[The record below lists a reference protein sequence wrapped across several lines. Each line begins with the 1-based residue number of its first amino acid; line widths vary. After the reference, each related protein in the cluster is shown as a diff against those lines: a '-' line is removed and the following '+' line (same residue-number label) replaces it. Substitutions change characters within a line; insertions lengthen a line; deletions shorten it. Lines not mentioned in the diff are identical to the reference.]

1 MSLPSSVSLPAEMQ
15 LGSLD
20 YSLPPEARS
29 YQVKVQPSNV
39 SSIVSPDIAIAAG
52 LEGTD
57 LPFPSQQIIFDIP
70 CGSSPSTFLDNRF
83 TTLNFTATYAV
94 GATVS
99 TSVAITSANLRSNA
113 NSFFDRM
120 YITSQNGQILEDITE
135 YGLVNDLLINFQMNN
150 AVRDGVAMQFGF
162 DDASGNNTS
171 QGHTISAFNGRVA
184 AASNTC
190 SYSYS
195 VPILSG
201 LIGALSDKMLNVG
214 RTSKLQL
221 ILQSSSVLPVTFVNT
236 TASNAASSVKVT
248 LANFSITCEY
258 IDIGG
263 SALKMLDQTLV
274 NNQAYIHGVSYRV
287 TSNTIP
293 AGTSGN
299 LSLLAGIRNSSVKS
313 IFVKYVDN
321 LVNSLTNGSV
331 NSKFDGKNPSINS
344 WAISVGGMRYPSN
357 PLNPLLQPSQA
368 FSECEKA
375 IGSFNN
381 AQFQSCITRARYCKL
396 ARGGTTP
403 AESST
408 STDRNYSLS
417 SSATAQ
423 CQFFMAYCLEVCAKR
438 GLLSGLNC
446 SSAPVFVENN
456 LAVSCTNAQLIYVIA
471 MIDCIFI
478 HDVSSGDISVRL

>member
-1 MSLPSSVSLPAEMQ
+1 MQ

-29 YQVKVQPSNV
+29 YQVKVQPSNI
-39 SSIVSPDIAIAAG
+39 SSIISPDISIAAAS
-52 LEGTD
+52 EGGD
-57 LPFPSQQIIFDIP
+57 LAFPSQQIIFDIP

-99 TSVAITSANLRSNA
+99 AVALTSANLRSNA

-150 AVRDGVAMQFGF
+150 SVRDGTAMQFGF
-162 DDASGNNTS
+162 EDSTGNTS
-171 QGHTISAFNGRVA
+171 QGHAITVFNNRVA
-184 AASNTC
+184 ASGNTC
-190 SYSYS
+190 SFSYS

-201 LIGALSDKMLNVG
+201 LVGALSDKMINLG

-221 ILQSSSVLPVTFVNT
+221 ILQTSSVLPLTIVNKET
-236 TASNAASSVKVT
+236 SSAASSIKVT
-248 LANFSITCEY
+248 LSNFSITCEY

-293 AGTSGN
+293 TGTSGN

-321 LVNSLTNGSV
+321 LTTAQADGSV
-331 NSKFDGKNPSINS
+331 NSKYDGKNPSINS
-344 WAISVGGMRYPSN
+344 WALNIGGMRYPSN
-357 PLNPLLQPSQA
+357 ALNPLLQPSQS

-396 ARGGTTP
+396 AKGASASGFT
-403 AESST
+403 ST
-408 STDRNYSLS
+408 SQDANYTLDSL
-417 SSATAQ
+417 ATAQ

-456 LAVSCTNAQLIYVIA
+456 IATAVGNAQLVYVMA

-478 HDVSSGDISVRL
+478 HDVSTGDISVRM

>member
-1 MSLPSSVSLPAEMQ
+1 MSLPSAVSLPAEMQ

-39 SSIVSPDIAIAAG
+39 SSIVSPDIGIAAN
-52 LEGTD
+52 LEGGD
-57 LPFPSQQIIFDIP
+57 LAFPSQQIIFDIP
-70 CGSSPSTFLDNRF
+70 CGSSPSTFIDNRF

-94 GATVS
+94 GA
-99 TSVAITSANLRSNA
+99 VASAGSITSANLRSNA

-135 YGLVNDLLINFQMNN
+135 YALVNDLLINFQMNN
-150 AVRDGVAMQFGF
+150 AVRDGTAMQFGF
-162 DDASGNNTS
+162 DDSTGNTS
-171 QGHTISAFNGRVA
+171 QGHAISVFNGRVA
-184 AASNTC
+184 AAGNTC
-190 SYSYS
+190 SFSYS

-201 LIGALSDKMLNVG
+201 LVGALSDKMLNIG

-221 ILQSSSVLPVTFVNT
+221 VLQTSSVLPVTFINT
-236 TASNAASSVKVT
+236 TVTSNAASSVKVT
-248 LANFSITCEY
+248 LSNFSITCEY

-293 AGTSGN
+293 TGTSGN

-321 LVNSLTNGSV
+321 LTTAQTDGSV

-344 WAISVGGMRYPSN
+344 WALNIGGMRYPSN

-396 ARGGTTP
+396 AKGGSASAFT
-403 AESST
+403 AT
-408 STDRNYSLS
+408 SQDANYTLDSL
-417 SSATAQ
+417 ATAQ
-423 CQFFMAYCLEVCAKR
+423 CQFFMGYCLEVCAKR

-446 SSAPVFVENN
+446 SSAPIFVENN
-456 LAVSCTNAQLIYVIA
+456 ISTAVGNAQLVYVMA

-478 HDVSSGDISVRL
+478 HDVSTGDISVRL

>member
-1 MSLPSSVSLPAEMQ
+1 MSLPSAVSLPAEMQ

-29 YQVKVQPSNV
+29 YQVKVQPSNI
-39 SSIVSPDIAIAAG
+39 SSIVSPDISIAASLVG
-52 LEGTD
+52 SD
-57 LPFPSQQIIFDIP
+57 LLFPSNQVIFDLP

-94 GATVS
+94 GAVAS
-99 TSVAITSANLRSNA
+99 TGVITSAYLRSNA

-120 YITSQNGQILEDITE
+120 FITSQNGQILEDITE
-135 YGLVNDLLINFQMNN
+135 YGLVNDLLVNFQMNN
-150 AVRDGVAMQFGF
+150 SVRDGTAMQFGF
-162 DDASGNNTS
+162 DDSTAITS
-171 QGHTISAFNGRVA
+171 QGHAISTFNGRVA
-184 AASNTC
+184 ASGNTC
-190 SYSYS
+190 TFSYS

-201 LIGALSDKMLNVG
+201 LVGALSDKMINLG

-221 ILQSSSVLPVTFVNT
+221 ILQTSSVLPVTIVND
-236 TASNAASSVKVT
+236 TALNNAASSIKVT

-313 IFVKYVDN
+313 LFVKYVDN
-321 LVNSLTNGSV
+321 LVNELDSSV
-331 NSKFDGKNPSINS
+331 NSKYDGKNPNINS
-344 WAISVGGMRYPSN
+344 WSLNIGGQRYPSN
-357 PLNPLLQPSQA
+357 SLNPLLQPSQA

-396 ARGGTTP
+396 AKGATAPGFT
-403 AESST
+403 ST
-408 STDRNYSLS
+408 SQDANYTLG
-417 SSATAQ
+417 SSATIQ
-423 CQFFMAYCLEVCAKR
+423 SQFFMGYCLEVCAKR

-456 LAVSCTNAQLIYVIA
+456 IATSVTNAQLVYVMS

-478 HDVSSGDISVRL
+478 HDISTGDITVRM

>member
-1 MSLPSSVSLPAEMQ
+1 MSLPSAVSLPAEMQ

-20 YSLPPEARS
+20 YSLPPDARS
-29 YQVKVQPSNV
+29 YQVKVQPSNI
-39 SSIVSPDIAIAAG
+39 SQIVSPDIAFSTSATG
-52 LEGTD
+52 LD
-57 LPFPSQQIIFDIP
+57 YPFPSQQLIFDIP
-70 CGSSPSTFLDNRF
+70 CGSSPSTFIDNRF
-83 TTLNFTATYAV
+83 TTLNFTATYAN
-94 GATVS
+94 GS
-99 TSVAITSANLRSNA
+99 TNAGVLTSANLRSNA

-150 AVRDGVAMQFGF
+150 AVRDGTAMQFGF
-162 DDASGNNTS
+162 DDSATLNTS
-171 QGHTISAFNGRVA
+171 QGHTIPAYAGTINNVTNSF
-184 AASNTC
+184 
-190 SYSYS
+190 SYS

-201 LIGALSDKMLNVG
+201 LVGALSDKMLNIG

-221 ILQSSSVLPVTFVNT
+221 VLQTSSVLPLTIMAGAT
-236 TASNAASSVKVT
+236 LGTIKVT
-248 LANFSITCEY
+248 LSNFSITCEY
-258 IDIGG
+258 IDIG
-263 SALKMLDQTLV
+263 SNALKMLDQTLV

-313 IFVKYVDN
+313 LFVKYVDN
-321 LVNSLTNGSV
+321 KVDEDLSSL
-331 NSKFDGKNPSINS
+331 NSKYDGKNPSINA
-344 WAISVGGMRYPSN
+344 WALQIGGMRYPSN
-357 PLNPLLQPSQA
+357 PLNPLLQPSQS

-396 ARGGTTP
+396 AKGATAP
-403 AESST
+403 ADAST
-408 STDRNYSLS
+408 SIDRNYTLV
-417 SSATAQ
+417 SAASAQ
-423 CQFFMAYCLEVCAKR
+423 CQFFMGYCLEVCAKR

-456 LAVSCTNAQLIYVIA
+456 IATAVSNAQLVYVMA

-478 HDVSSGDISVRL
+478 HDVSTGDISVRL

>member
-1 MSLPSSVSLPAEMQ
+1 MSLPSSVSLPSEMM
-15 LGSLD
+15 LGTLD

-29 YQVKVQPSNV
+29 YQVKVQPSNI
-39 SSIVSPDIAIAAG
+39 SSIVSPDISIAAS
-52 LEGTD
+52 LEGSD
-57 LPFPSQQIIFDIP
+57 LAYPSSQLIFDIP

-94 GATVS
+94 GA
-99 TSVAITSANLRSNA
+99 VASAGVITSANLRSNA

-120 YITSQNGQILEDITE
+120 YITSQNGQIVEDITE
-135 YGLVNDLLINFQMNN
+135 YALVNDLLINFQMNN
-150 AVRDGVAMQFGF
+150 SVRDGVAMQFGF
-162 DDASGNNTS
+162 EDGATSNTS
-171 QGHTISAFNGRVA
+171 QGHAITTFDGRVA
-184 AASNTC
+184 ALTETC
-190 SYSYS
+190 SFSYS

-201 LIGALSDKMLNVG
+201 LIGALSDRMLNIG

-221 ILQSSSVLPVTFVNT
+221 ILQTSSVLPLTFINT
-236 TASNAASSVKVT
+236 TVLSNAASSIKVT
-248 LANFSITCEY
+248 LANFSITCQY

-313 IFVKYVDN
+313 VFVKYVDN
-321 LVNSLTNGSV
+321 LTTSLTNGSV

-344 WAISVGGMRYPSN
+344 WSVSIGGMRYPTNSIN
-357 PLNPLLQPSQA
+357 CLLQPSQA
-368 FSECEKA
+368 FSETTKA

-381 AQFQSCITRARYCKL
+381 SQFQSCITRARYCKL

-423 CQFFMAYCLEVCAKR
+423 CQFFIGYCLEVCAKR

-446 SSAPVFVENN
+446 SSAPVFIEQN
-456 LAVSCTNAQLIYVIA
+456 LAVACTNAQLMYVIA

>member
-1 MSLPSSVSLPAEMQ
+1 MSLPSAMSLPQEMQ

-29 YQVKVQPSNV
+29 YQVKVQPSNI
-39 SSIVSPDIAIAAG
+39 SQIVSTELTIPSSV
-52 LEGTD
+52 EGTD
-57 LPFPSQQIIFDIP
+57 LAFPSQQIIFDLP

-83 TTLNFTATYAV
+83 TTLNFTATYAA
-94 GATVS
+94 GATNP
-99 TSVAITSANLRSNA
+99 AANITSANLRSNA
-113 NSFFDRM
+113 NSYFDRM
-120 YITSQNGQILEDITE
+120 FITSQNGQILEDITE
-135 YGLVNDLLINFQMNN
+135 YSLVNDLLINFQMNN
-150 AVRDGVAMQFGF
+150 AVRDGTAMQFGF
-162 DDASGNNTS
+162 DDTTDNVS
-171 QGHTISAFNGRVA
+171 QGHKISTFDANKPVA
-184 AASNTC
+184 NDTC
-190 SYSYS
+190 TYSYS
-195 VPILSG
+195 VPVLSG

-221 ILQSSSVLPVTFVNT
+221 ILQTSSILPITFTNA
-236 TASNAASSVKVT
+236 ASNAASIKVT
-248 LANFSITCEY
+248 LSNFSITCEY

-321 LVNSLTNGSV
+321 KVNSLADGSV

-344 WAISVGGMRYPSN
+344 WALNIGGMRYPSN
-357 PLNPLLQPSQA
+357 PLNPLLQPSQS

-396 ARGGTTP
+396 AKGGTAAGNT
-403 AESST
+403 ST
-408 STDRNYSLS
+408 STDRNYTTG

-423 CQFFMAYCLEVCAKR
+423 CQFFMGYCLEVCAKR

-456 LAVSCTNAQLIYVIA
+456 IAASVDNAQLMYVMA

-478 HDVSSGDISVRL
+478 HDVSTGDISVRM

>member
-1 MSLPSSVSLPAEMQ
+1 MSLPSAVSLPAEMQ

-29 YQVKVQPSNV
+29 YQVKVQPSNI
-39 SSIVSPDIAIAAG
+39 SSIISPDISIAAG
-52 LEGTD
+52 LEGSD
-57 LPFPSQQIIFDIP
+57 LQFPSQQIIFDLP

-94 GATVS
+94 GAVAS
-99 TSVAITSANLRSNA
+99 AVAITSANLRSNA

-120 YITSQNGQILEDITE
+120 YITSQNGQIVEDITE
-135 YGLVNDLLINFQMNN
+135 YALVNDLLINFQMNN
-150 AVRDGVAMQFGF
+150 AVRDGTAMQFGF
-162 DDASGNNTS
+162 DDSTGITS
-171 QGHTISAFNGRVA
+171 QGHPITTFDGRVA
-184 AASNTC
+184 ALTETC

-201 LIGALSDKMLNVG
+201 LVGALSDKMLNIG

-221 ILQSSSVLPVTFVNT
+221 ILQSSSVLPVTFINT
-236 TASNAASSVKVT
+236 TASNAASSIKVT

-344 WAISVGGMRYPSN
+344 WAISIGGMRYPSN
-357 PLNPLLQPSQA
+357 PLNPLLQPSQS

-375 IGSFNN
+375 VGSFNN

-403 AESST
+403 GETST

-417 SSATAQ
+417 SNATAQ
-423 CQFFMAYCLEVCAKR
+423 CQFFMGYCLEVCAKR

-446 SSAPVFVENN
+446 ASAPVFVENN
-456 LAVSCTNAQLIYVIA
+456 LAVACTNAQLIYVMA

-478 HDVSSGDISVRL
+478 HDVSTGDISVRL

>member
-1 MSLPSSVSLPAEMQ
+1 MSLPSAVSLPVEMQ

-29 YQVKVQPSNV
+29 YQVKVQPSNI
-39 SSIVSPDIAIAAG
+39 SSIVSPDISIAAA
-52 LEGTD
+52 LEGSD
-57 LPFPSQQIIFDIP
+57 LPFPSTQLIFDIP

-94 GATVS
+94 GAT
-99 TSVAITSANLRSNA
+99 TSAVAITSANLRSNA

-120 YITSQNGQILEDITE
+120 YITSQNGQIVEDITE
-135 YGLVNDLLINFQMNN
+135 YALVNDLLINFQMNN
-150 AVRDGVAMQFGF
+150 SVRDGTAMQFGF
-162 DDASGNNTS
+162 DDSASANTS
-171 QGHTISAFNGRVA
+171 QGHAITTFDGRVA
-184 AASNTC
+184 AASETC
-190 SYSYS
+190 SFSYS

-201 LIGALSDKMLNVG
+201 LIGALSDKMLNIG

-221 ILQSSSVLPVTFVNT
+221 ILQTSSVLPVTFVNT
-236 TASNAASSVKVT
+236 TTSNAASSVKVT

-274 NNQAYIHGVSYRV
+274 NNQAYIHGISYRV

-313 IFVKYVDN
+313 LFVKYVDN
-321 LVNSLTNGSV
+321 LTTSLTNGSV

-344 WAISVGGMRYPSN
+344 WACNIGGMRYPSN
-357 PLNPLLQPSQA
+357 SLNPLLQPSQA

-396 ARGGTTP
+396 ARGGTAP
-403 AESST
+403 ADTST

-423 CQFFMAYCLEVCAKR
+423 CQFFMGYCLEVCAKR

-446 SSAPVFVENN
+446 SSAPVFIEQN
-456 LAVSCTNAQLIYVIA
+456 LAASCSNAQLIYVIA

>member
-1 MSLPSSVSLPAEMQ
+1 
-15 LGSLD
+15 
-20 YSLPPEARS
+20 
-29 YQVKVQPSNV
+29 
-39 SSIVSPDIAIAAG
+39 
-52 LEGTD
+52 
-57 LPFPSQQIIFDIP
+57 
-70 CGSSPSTFLDNRF
+70 
-83 TTLNFTATYAV
+83 
-94 GATVS
+94 
-99 TSVAITSANLRSNA
+99 
-113 NSFFDRM
+113 M
-120 YITSQNGQILEDITE
+120 YITSQNGQIVEDITE
-135 YGLVNDLLINFQMNN
+135 YSLVNDLLINFQMNN
-150 AVRDGVAMQFGF
+150 AVRDGTAMQFGF
-162 DDASGNNTS
+162 EDSTGNTS
-171 QGHTISAFNGRVA
+171 QGHAITTFDGRVA
-184 AASNTC
+184 ALNETC

-201 LIGALSDKMLNVG
+201 LVGALSDKMLNIG

>member
-1 MSLPSSVSLPAEMQ
+1 MQ

-29 YQVKVQPSNV
+29 YQVKVQPSNI
-39 SSIVSPDIAIAAG
+39 SQIVSPDITLVAVSG
-52 LEGTD
+52 GD
-57 LPFPSQQIIFDIP
+57 YPFPSQQIIFDLP
-70 CGSSPSTFLDNRF
+70 CGGGSSVFLDNRF
-83 TTLNFTATYAV
+83 TTLNFTATYANGSTGT
-94 GATVS
+94 GACS
-99 TSVAITSANLRSNA
+99 SGNLRSNA

-150 AVRDGVAMQFGF
+150 AVRDGTAMQFGF
-162 DDASGNNTS
+162 DDTTSNTS
-171 QGHTISAFNGRVA
+171 QGHPISIYTSTLNSVT
-184 AASNTC
+184 NT
-190 SYSYS
+190 YSYS

-201 LIGALSDKMLNVG
+201 IVGALSDRMLNIG

-221 ILQSSSVLPVTFVNT
+221 ILQTSSVLPLTFVCGT
-236 TASNAASSVKVT
+236 TGTTKVT
-248 LANFSITCEY
+248 LSNFSINCEY
-258 IDIGG
+258 IDIGS

-287 TSNTIP
+287 TSNTIS

-313 IFVKYVDN
+313 LFVKYVDN
-321 LVNSLTNGSV
+321 VVNNVDSSV
-331 NSKFDGKNPSINS
+331 NSKYDGKNPSINS
-344 WAISVGGMRYPSN
+344 WALNIGGQRYPSN

-396 ARGGTTP
+396 AKGGTTP
-403 AESST
+403 AETST
-408 STDRNYSLS
+408 STDRNYSLDS
-417 SSATAQ
+417 IVSAQ
-423 CQFFMAYCLEVCAKR
+423 CQFFMGYCLEVCAKR

-456 LAVSCTNAQLIYVIA
+456 IATAVSNAQLVYVMA

-478 HDVSSGDISVRL
+478 HDVSTGDISVRM

>member
-29 YQVKVQPSNV
+29 YQVKVQPSNI
-39 SSIVSPDIAIAAG
+39 SSIVSPDISIVAQSG
-52 LEGTD
+52 GD
-57 LPFPSQQIIFDIP
+57 YPFPSQQIIFDIP

-83 TTLNFTATYAV
+83 TTLNFTATYSNGSTGT
-94 GATVS
+94 GACS
-99 TSVAITSANLRSNA
+99 SGNLRSNA

-135 YGLVNDLLINFQMNN
+135 YGLVNDLLVNFQMNN
-150 AVRDGVAMQFGF
+150 AVRDGTAMQFGF
-162 DDASGNNTS
+162 DDTTSNTS
-171 QGHTISAFNGRVA
+171 QGHPINIYTSTLSGVT
-184 AASNTC
+184 NTF
-190 SYSYS
+190 SYS

-201 LIGALSDKMLNVG
+201 LIGALADKFLNIG

-221 ILQSSSVLPVTFVNT
+221 ILQSSSVLPVTLVCGTAGT
-236 TASNAASSVKVT
+236 TKVT
-248 LANFSITCEY
+248 LSNFSITCEY
-258 IDIGG
+258 VDIGS

-293 AGTSGN
+293 ALTSGN
-299 LSLLAGIRNSSVKS
+299 ISLLAGIRNSSVKS
-313 IFVKYVDN
+313 LFVKYVDN
-321 LVNSLTNGSV
+321 VVNNVDSSI
-331 NSKFDGKNPSINS
+331 NSKYDGKNPSINS
-344 WAISVGGMRYPSN
+344 FAFNIGGQRYPSN

-381 AQFQSCITRARYCKL
+381 AQFQSCITRGRYCKL
-396 ARGGTTP
+396 AKGGNTP
-403 AESST
+403 AETST
-408 STDRNYSLS
+408 STDRNYSLDS
-417 SSATAQ
+417 IVSAQ
-423 CQFFMAYCLEVCAKR
+423 CQFFMGYCCEVVAKR
-438 GLLSGLNC
+438 GILSGLNC

-456 LAVSCTNAQLIYVIA
+456 IATAPTNAQLVYVMA

-478 HDVSSGDISVRL
+478 HDVSSGDISVRM

>member
-1 MSLPSSVSLPAEMQ
+1 MSLPSSVSLPSEMM

-20 YSLPPEARS
+20 YSLPAEARS
-29 YQVKVQPSNV
+29 FQIKVQPSNI
-39 SSIVSPDIAIAAG
+39 SQIVSPDIPIAAA
-52 LEGTD
+52 LEGSD
-57 LPFPSQQIIFDIP
+57 LAYPSAQLIFDIP

-94 GATVS
+94 GATAS
-99 TSVAITSANLRSNA
+99 AAAISSANLRSNA

-120 YITSQNGQILEDITE
+120 YITSQNGQIIEDITE
-135 YGLVNDLLINFQMNN
+135 YALVNDLLINFQMNN

-162 DDASGNNTS
+162 EDGATSNTS
-171 QGHTISAFNGRVA
+171 QGHAITTFNGRIA
-184 AASNTC
+184 AASETC
-190 SYSYS
+190 TYSYS

-201 LIGALSDKMLNVG
+201 IIGALSDKMLNIG

-221 ILQSSSVLPVTFVNT
+221 ILQTSSVLPVTFINT
-236 TASNAASSVKVT
+236 GASNAASSVKVT
-248 LANFSITCEY
+248 LSNFSITCEY
-258 IDIGG
+258 IDIGA

-287 TSNTIP
+287 TTNTIP

-299 LSLLAGIRNSSVKS
+299 ISLLAGIRNSSVKS

-321 LVNSLTNGSV
+321 LVNSLNNGSV

-344 WAISVGGMRYPSN
+344 WALSIGGQRLPTN
-357 PLNPLLQPSQA
+357 PLNPLLQPSQS

-396 ARGGTTP
+396 ARGGTDPVDT
-403 AESST
+403 ST
-408 STDRNYSLS
+408 TTDRNYSLAS
-417 SSATAQ
+417 SGTAQ
-423 CQFFMAYCLEVCAKR
+423 CQFFMGYCLETCAKR

-446 SSAPVFVENN
+446 ASAPVFVENN
-456 LAVSCTNAQLIYVIA
+456 LAASCTNAQLVYVMA

-478 HDVSSGDISVRL
+478 HSVDTGDISVRL

>member
-1 MSLPSSVSLPAEMQ
+1 MSLPSAVSLPAEMQ

-29 YQVKVQPSNV
+29 YQVKVQPSNI
-39 SSIVSPDIAIAAG
+39 SQIVTPDITLVASQSG
-52 LEGTD
+52 GD
-57 LPFPSQQIIFDIP
+57 YPFPSQQIIFDIP

-94 GATVS
+94 GAS
-99 TSVAITSANLRSNA
+99 TGAVITSANLRSNA

-120 YITSQNGQILEDITE
+120 YITSQNGQILEDVTE
-135 YGLVNDLLINFQMNN
+135 YALVNDLLISFQMNN
-150 AVRDGVAMQFGF
+150 SVRDGTAMQFGF
-162 DDASGNNTS
+162 DDSTTNTS
-171 QGHTISAFNGRVA
+171 QGHKITPFDNNSGMLTT
-184 AASNTC
+184 NTATF
-190 SYSYS
+190 SYS

-201 LIGALSDKMLNVG
+201 LIGVLSDKMLNVG

-221 ILQSSSVLPVTFVNT
+221 VLQTSSILPISFVMGA
-236 TASNAASSVKVT
+236 TAGTIKVT
-248 LANFSITCEY
+248 LSNFSITCEY

-287 TSNTIP
+287 TSNTIA
-293 AGTSGN
+293 AGSSGN
-299 LSLLAGIRNSSVKS
+299 QSLLAGIRNSSVKS
-313 IFVKYVDN
+313 LFVKYCDTAFAVDN
-321 LVNSLTNGSV
+321 SGNSING
-331 NSKFDGKNPSINS
+331 KFDGKNPMINNF
-344 WAISVGGMRYPSN
+344 AFNIGGQRYPSN
-357 PLNPLLQPSQA
+357 PLNPLLLPSQA

-375 IGSFNN
+375 VGSFNN
-381 AQFQSCITRARYCKL
+381 AQFQSCIPRAQYCKL
-396 ARGGTTP
+396 SKGGSASGLT
-403 AESST
+403 
-408 STDRNYSLS
+408 
-417 SSATAQ
+417 ATAQ
-423 CQFFMAYCLEVCAKR
+423 DANYTLGTLGTVQSQFFMGYCLEVCAKR

-456 LAVSCTNAQLIYVIA
+456 ISTAVTNGHIVYVIA

>member
-1 MSLPSSVSLPAEMQ
+1 MSLPSAISLPQEMQ
-15 LGSLD
+15 LGTLD

-29 YQVKVQPSNV
+29 YQVKVQPSNI
-39 SSIVSPDIAIAAG
+39 SSIVSPDISIASG
-52 LEGTD
+52 LVGTD
-57 LPFPSQQIIFDIP
+57 LPFPSQQIIFDLP

-94 GATVS
+94 GA
-99 TSVAITSANLRSNA
+99 VASAGVITSAYLRSNA

-150 AVRDGVAMQFGF
+150 SVRDGTAMQFGF
-162 DDASGNNTS
+162 DDSTANTS
-171 QGHTISAFNGRVA
+171 QGHAISTFNGRVA

-190 SYSYS
+190 TFSYS

-201 LIGALSDKMLNVG
+201 LIGALSDKMLNLG

-221 ILQSSSVLPVTFVNT
+221 IFQTSSVFPATIIND
-236 TASNAASSVKVT
+236 TATSLAASSIKVT
-248 LANFSITCEY
+248 LTNFSITCEY

-313 IFVKYVDN
+313 LFVKYVDN
-321 LVNSLTNGSV
+321 LVNELDSSV
-331 NSKFDGKNPSINS
+331 NSKYDGKNPNINS
-344 WAISVGGMRYPSN
+344 WALNIGGMRYPSN
-357 PLNPLLQPSQA
+357 PLNPLLLPSQS
-368 FSECEKA
+368 FSEIEKA

-396 ARGGTTP
+396 AKGGSASGFT
-403 AESST
+403 ST
-408 STDRNYSLS
+408 SQDANYTLA
-417 SSATAQ
+417 SSATIQ
-423 CQFFMAYCLEVCAKR
+423 SQFFMGYCLEVCAKR

-456 LAVSCTNAQLIYVIA
+456 IATAVSNAQLVYVMA

-478 HDVSSGDISVRL
+478 HDVSTGDISVRM

>member
-1 MSLPSSVSLPAEMQ
+1 MSLPSAVSLPAEMQ

-29 YQVKVQPSNV
+29 YQVKVQPSNT
-39 SSIVSPDIAIAAG
+39 SAIVSPDISIGAG
-52 LEGTD
+52 IEGTD
-57 LPFPSQQIIFDIP
+57 LPFPSQQIIFDLP

-94 GATVS
+94 GAVASAT
-99 TSVAITSANLRSNA
+99 AITSANLRSNA

-135 YGLVNDLLINFQMNN
+135 YSLVNDLLINFQMNN
-150 AVRDGVAMQFGF
+150 AVRDGTAMQFGF
-162 DDASGNNTS
+162 EDSATSNTS
-171 QGHTISAFNGRVA
+171 QGHTIAPFNADVA
-184 AASNTC
+184 AAGETC

-195 VPILSG
+195 VPVLSG
-201 LIGALSDKMLNVG
+201 LVGALSDKMLNIG

-221 ILQSSSVLPVTFVNT
+221 ILQTSSVLPITFINT
-236 TASNAASSVKVT
+236 TASNAASSIKVT
-248 LANFSITCEY
+248 LSNISITCEY

-313 IFVKYVDN
+313 LFVKYVDN

-331 NSKFDGKNPSINS
+331 NSKYDGKNPSINAWS
-344 WAISVGGMRYPSN
+344 LNIGGMRYPSN

-381 AQFQSCITRARYCKL
+381 AQFQSSITRARYCKL
-396 ARGGTTP
+396 AKGGTTP
-403 AESST
+403 GDTST

-423 CQFFMAYCLEVCAKR
+423 CQFFMGYCLEVCAKR

-456 LAVSCTNAQLIYVIA
+456 LAVSCDNAQLVYVMA

-478 HDVSSGDISVRL
+478 HDVSSGDISVRM

>member
-1 MSLPSSVSLPAEMQ
+1 MSLPSAVSLPAEMQ

-20 YSLPPEARS
+20 YSLPPDARS

-39 SSIVSPDIAIAAG
+39 SQIVSPDIAFTTSAEG
-52 LEGTD
+52 LD
-57 LPFPSQQIIFDIP
+57 YAFPSQQIIFDLP
-70 CGSSPSTFLDNRF
+70 CGSSPSTFIDNRF
-83 TTLNFTATYAV
+83 TTLNFTATYANGSTNV
-94 GATVS
+94 G
-99 TSVAITSANLRSNA
+99 AITSGNLRSNA

-150 AVRDGVAMQFGF
+150 AVRDGTAMQFGF
-162 DDASGNNTS
+162 DDSASLNTS
-171 QGHTISAFNGRVA
+171 QGHTIPAYAGTITSVTNSF
-184 AASNTC
+184 
-190 SYSYS
+190 SYS

-201 LIGALSDKMLNVG
+201 LIGALSDKFLNIG

-221 ILQSSSVLPVTFVNT
+221 VLQTSSVLPVTLICGAT
-236 TASNAASSVKVT
+236 SGTIKVT
-248 LANFSITCEY
+248 LSNFSITCEY
-258 IDIGG
+258 IDIGA

-293 AGTSGN
+293 SGTSGN

-313 IFVKYVDN
+313 LFVKYVDN
-321 LVNSLTNGSV
+321 KVDSLTDGSV
-331 NSKFDGKNPSINS
+331 NSKYDGKNPSINS
-344 WAISVGGMRYPSN
+344 WALNIGGMRYPSN
-357 PLNPLLQPSQA
+357 PLNPLLQPSQS

-396 ARGGTTP
+396 ARGGTAP
-403 AESST
+403 ADTST

-417 SSATAQ
+417 SAAAAQ
-423 CQFFMAYCLEVCAKR
+423 CQFFMGYCLEVCAKR
-438 GLLSGLNC
+438 GILSGLNC

-456 LAVSCTNAQLIYVIA
+456 IATSISNAQLVYVMA

-478 HDVSSGDISVRL
+478 HDVSTGDISVRM

>member
-29 YQVKVQPSNV
+29 YQVKVQPSNIASV
-39 SSIVSPDIAIAAG
+39 VSPDITLVASQTG
-52 LEGTD
+52 GD
-57 LPFPSQQIIFDIP
+57 YSFPSQQIIFDIP
-70 CGSSPSTFLDNRF
+70 CGASPSTFIDNRF
-83 TTLNFTATYAV
+83 TTLNFTAQYAA
-94 GATVS
+94 GS
-99 TSVAITSANLRSNA
+99 TGTGVVTSGNLRSNA

-135 YGLVNDLLINFQMNN
+135 YGLINDLLINFQMNN
-150 AVRDGVAMQFGF
+150 AVRDGTAMQFGF
-162 DDASGNNTS
+162 EDGTGNVS
-171 QGHTISAFNGRVA
+171 QGHAIASYATTLA
-184 AASNTC
+184 AGVSS

-201 LIGALSDKMLNVG
+201 LIGALSDKFLNIG

-221 ILQSSSVLPVTFVNT
+221 ILQTSSVLPVSFVMDT
-236 TASNAASSVKVT
+236 TAGTTKVT
-248 LANFSITCEY
+248 LSNFSITCEY

-293 AGTSGN
+293 ASTSGN
-299 LSLLAGIRNSSVKS
+299 VSLLAGIRNSSVKS
-313 IFVKYVDN
+313 LFVKYVDN
-321 LVNSLTNGSV
+321 VTIGTANSI
-331 NSKFDGKNPSINS
+331 NSKYDGKNPMINS
-344 WAISVGGMRYPSN
+344 FAFNIGGQRYPSN
-357 PLNPLLQPSQA
+357 PLNPLLLPSQA

-381 AQFQSCITRARYCKL
+381 AQFQSCIPRLRYCKL
-396 ARGGTTP
+396 AAGGTATLT
-403 AESST
+403 SGVTST
-408 STDRNYSLS
+408 SQDANYTLS
-417 SSATAQ
+417 SVATAQ
-423 CQFFMAYCLEVCAKR
+423 CQFFMGYCLEVCAKR
-438 GLLSGLNC
+438 GILSGLNC

-456 LAVSCTNAQLIYVIA
+456 IATGPTNAQLVYVMA

-478 HDVSSGDISVRL
+478 HDVSTGDISVRL